1 MPVAVTTARDAEN
14 LDRAGG
20 RRLRLLLDSASTEG
34 RMSVMECELP
44 AEAAGPPLHV
54 HPQTD
59 ETFLVHEG
67 TLLLHV
73 AGVTHRLRGGDSAFV
88 PRGTPHTFAS
98 ADEPV
103 RFGCVLTPG
112 GFEGMH
118 RDVRRGEEAAGRP
131 FSPAEIVPIAAR
143 YDWQLAGPPLLPTGQ
158 LADAG
163 RPAGAPQ
170 P

>member
-1 MPVAVTTARDAEN
+1 MPVAVTMATNAEN

-20 RRLRLLLDSASTEG
+20 RRMRLLLDSASTDG
-34 RMSVMECELP
+34 RVSVMECELP

-54 HPQTD
+54 HPHTD
-59 ETFLVHEG
+59 ETFLVRQG

-73 AGVTHRLRGGDSAFV
+73 DGEIHRLRAGDTAFV
-88 PRGTPHTFAS
+88 PRGTPPTFAS

-118 RDVRRGEEAAGRP
+118 REVRQGEEAAGRP
-131 FSPAEIVPIAAR
+131 FSPAEIIPIAAR
-143 YDWQLAGPPLLPTGQ
+143 YDWQLAGPPLLPTGR
-158 LADAG
+158 LAEPG
-163 RPAGAPQ
+163 PTAP
-170 P
+170 PRS